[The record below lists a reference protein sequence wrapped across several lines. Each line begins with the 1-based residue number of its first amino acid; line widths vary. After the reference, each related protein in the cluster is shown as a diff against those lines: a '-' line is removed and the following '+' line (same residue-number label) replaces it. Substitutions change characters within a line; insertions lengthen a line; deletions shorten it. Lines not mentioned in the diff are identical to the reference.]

1 MRQGKKKKKKS
12 PEALFV
18 FKELLLISMRKQI
31 CDQIC
36 DQKKN
41 DKNGKVR
48 NIDKISTNFKNYSS
62 YFTKMSQ

>member
-1 MRQGKKKKKKS
+1 MTSGKKKKKKS

-18 FKELLLISMRKQI
+18 FKELLLISMRK
-31 CDQIC
+31 QIC